1 MALELKGEYQ
11 VDLAREQVW
20 VLLND
25 PQVLAQII
33 PGCNSLDR
41 INEDQYR
48 LGLKLLVGSVNG
60 SYDGSVSLS
69 EKNPPDNYRLRL
81 TGEGSIGFVK
91 GEARFELKSLSDNR
105 TAIAYDG
112 LAEVGGV
119 VAGVGNR
126 VLGGVAKFMVKR
138 FFNAFE
144 KYIKENGAPSLE
156 SIGSL
161 SAAPAT
167 SAAPAATAEEMQLE
181 ANGNTFRVRIEGR
194 QDKPWLVLS
203 HSIVTDLHVWDH
215 QVAALQNDFRIMR
228 FDTRGHGGSGIGDAP
243 YSFPLLVQDVIH
255 LFDRLGIER
264 AHFAGVSLGGMIG
277 YGVALAH
284 PERLHSLVA
293 VDSRADAPA
302 EFQAPWDARITIA
315 RGQGMAAL
323 EQPTLQR
330 WFAASYLEAHPE
342 VAEQIGGMIR
352 NTPAAGFEGCA
363 RALQQLDYLPQVAQI
378 KVPVLLVSGERD
390 GSMPDDMRQ
399 IQALIPGAEFAL
411 VPEAGH
417 LPNVENALAF
427 NQVLSRFL
435 QQAGD

>member
-11 VDLAREQVW
+11 IDLAREQVW
-20 VLLND
+20 ILLND

-91 GEARFELKSLSDNR
+91 GEARFELKSLSDSR
-105 TAIAYDG
+105 TEIAYDG
-112 LAEVGGV
+112 VAEVGGV

-144 KYIKENGAPSLE
+144 KYVKENGAPSVQ
-156 SIGSL
+156 SPGAGSPA
-161 SAAPAT
+161 SAGVPAPVNAD
-167 SAAPAATAEEMQLE
+167 EMTLE
-181 ANGNTFRVRIEGR
+181 ANGNTFRVRVEGR

-203 HSIVTDLHVWDH
+203 HSIATDLHVWDR
-215 QVAALQNDFRIMR
+215 QIAALQDDFRILR
-228 FDTRGHGGSGIGDAP
+228 FDTRGHGGSGVGDIP
-243 YSFPLLVQDVIH
+243 YSFSLLVQDVIG
-255 LFDRLGIER
+255 LLDRLGIER

-284 PERLHSLVA
+284 PERLHSLIA

-302 EFQAPWDARITIA
+302 AFQAPWDARIATA
-315 RGQGMAAL
+315 QEQGMAAL

-330 WFAASYLEAHPE
+330 WFAAAYLDAHPE

-352 NTPAAGFEGCA
+352 HTPVAGFEGCA

-411 VPEAGH
+411 VPDAGH
-417 LPNVENALAF
+417 LPNVENAPAF
-427 NQVLSRFL
+427 NLVLSRFL
-435 QQAGD
+435 QQAGE